1 MSPCKISTRK
11 LLLVAGI
18 VWLLVGVNITQI
30 GIGTYQVQGSGILWM
45 LFLASAVVFA
55 LFHLFV
61 FTKMVAKHTERINS
75 YTEDTTSIWCFFDK
89 KGYIIMAF
97 MMVGGISLRLL
108 GILPEWFI
116 AFFYTGLG
124 LALIVAGITF
134 LVNYFRKPQLHDVSL
149 ADGHGE

>member
-1 MSPCKISTRK
+1 MPPCKIPTRK

-30 GIGTYQVQGSGILWM
+30 GIGTYQVQNSGILWM
-45 LFLASAVVFA
+45 LFLASAVVFV

-75 YTEDTTSIWCFFDK
+75 YTEDTTSLWRFFDK

-97 MMVGGISLRLL
+97 MMIGGIVLRLL
-108 GILPEWFI
+108 GVLPEWFI

-124 LALIVAGITF
+124 LALVVAGINF
-134 LVNYFRKPQLHDVSL
+134 FINYFRKPQLHDVTL